1 MSIFALTGIKRP
13 ELSVGELASLG
24 GAYARLAKAATTA
37 ASGAAAAT
45 SAVQGANEGPTVDGF
60 VAATTGSGSAQDQ
73 LELLSDAAQQT
84 AEAYREAAVTVSAGT
99 LAMDIAAAAATRA
112 IRAALFRLPPD
123 FKAYQV
129 AVRRA
134 RSRLFKLEQQML
146 ARVEAAF
153 QAISMPSPLHITDAE
168 SRGVVPP
175 EIETAW
181 NELTEQEKRDLL
193 QLLADQHA
201 EEMGIPPTPILWDA
215 RPGTNGSWDGQL
227 HLNPDLLDSPELLH
241 TAVHEMQHAWQWAVR
256 DEYDVIASD
265 PDRLEAILNGDVE
278 DPMVESHGVS
288 TEEAQ
293 RMRERNATYVRDKG
307 YTERPVEVDA
317 RRSGAW
323 RTDHMTLQEFQELV
337 DQL

>member
-24 GAYARLAKAATTA
+24 SAYARLARAATTA
-37 ASGAAAAT
+37 SAGAGAAT

-60 VAATTGSGSAQDQ
+60 VAATTGHGSATNQ

-84 AEAYREAAVTVSAGT
+84 AEAYLEAASVIGT
-99 LAMDIAAAAATRA
+99 GRLAMDVTAAAAADA
-112 IRAALFRLPPD
+112 IRAALLQFPPD
-123 FKAYQV
+123 FKAYQ
-129 AVRRA
+129 AALRTA
-134 RSRLFKLEQQML
+134 RSRLSKLEQQML
-146 ARVEAAF
+146 SKVDAAF
-153 QAISMPSPLHITDAE
+153 RAISMPSPLHITDAE

-175 EIETAW
+175 EIEAAW
-181 NELTEQEKRDLL
+181 GELTEQEKRDLL

-201 EEMGIPPTPILWDA
+201 EEMGIPPAPIQWDA
-215 RPGTNGSWDGQL
+215 QPGTRGVWDGQL

-265 PDRLEAILNGDVE
+265 PDRLEAIINGDVE
-278 DPMVESHGVS
+278 DPMVELYGVT
-288 TEEAQ
+288 TEEAR
-293 RMRERNATYVRDKG
+293 RMQERNATYVRDKG
-307 YTERPVEVDA
+307 YDERPVEVDA

-323 RTDHMTLQEFQELV
+323 GNDHLTLQEFQELV